1 MSRKLVA
8 TSAVFALAMLG
19 FAGFASPAAA
29 LAGDTIVVTSTI
41 QAAVDAALLHCAN
54 PWHAE
59 AATSARDQIAR
70 ASSSNATATR
80 RFAGSSTASS

>member
-41 QAAVDAALLHCAN
+41 QAAVDAAQR
-54 PWHAE
+54 
-59 AATSARDQIAR
+59 ATRSWSRPGPNAR
-70 ASSSNATATR
+70 ASWSTRATSPSSALR
-80 RFAGSSTASS
+80 PQ